1 MSELLSTTSA
11 DGVTRITMDD
21 GKVNALSVAMLKELH
36 SAFEAAEAADDIVV
50 LTGREGL
57 LSGGFDLKSIR
68 EDADEMLRLGGQI
81 SERMLKYPRPIV
93 GACNGNAIAMGSF
106 LLLSCDYRIGCAGDF
121 KLGFNEVAI
130 GLTVPWFGIAIA
142 SQRLTKT
149 WFDRCLV
156 TGELLGPEDAQT
168 AGILDEVV
176 EPGDLE
182 AATERAIERMAS
194 LNRDAHANTKL
205 RVRKQ
210 ALEDL
215 REGIEYGSGF
225 DW

>member
-1 MSELLSTTSA
+1 MSDLLSAESA
-11 DGVTRITMDD
+11 DGVTRIKMDD
-21 GKVNALSVAMLKELH
+21 GKVNALGVPMLSDLH
-36 SAFEAAEAADDIVV
+36 AAFEAAEERDDIVV
-50 LTGREGL
+50 LSGREGL
-57 LSGGFDLKSIR
+57 LSGGFDLKSIA
-68 EDADEMLRLGGQI
+68 ENAEEMLRLGGELA
-81 SERMLKYPRPIV
+81 ERMLKYPRPVI
-93 GACNGNAIAMGSF
+93 GSCGGNAIAMGSF
-106 LLLSCDYRIGCAGDF
+106 LLLSCDYRIGVRGDY

-176 EPGDLE
+176 EPDQLG
-182 AATERAIERMAS
+182 AATEAAVER
-194 LNRDAHANTKL
+194 LKTIHRDAHANSKL
-205 RVRKQ
+205 RIRKQ

-215 REGIEYGSGF
+215 REGIEYGSGY